1 LWPDWLLSI
10 ELAADRAL
18 QMMRGKDLAEKV
30 YVKYFFKIRLTLCA
44 LVRKKSENNRVSR
57 ACKEGVCRYAN
68 LELRISLE

>member
-30 YVKYFFKIRLTLCA
+30 YVKYFFK
-44 LVRKKSENNRVSR
+44 
-57 ACKEGVCRYAN
+57 YA
-68 LELRISLE
+68 